1 MGVLPGSRTRRI
13 NEVAGDT
20 PLRHRTRNRMI
31 RVIRGGLLG
40 SKLLSD
46 TLPSAPCCCVS
57 VFLVA
62 PLLRYVSPGYCI
74 FLCIDS
80 LLTDKVEVDRGP
92 VGKRRDSIGR
102 YTPFHVR
109 HRRPLFILSTASVEA
124 ALAVV
129 KPQRKVLPRRCINI
143 PFFRQFRSNSWGH
156 RIRA

>member
-20 PLRHRTRNRMI
+20 PLPHRTRNKMI
-31 RVIRGGLLG
+31 RVIRGGVG

-46 TLPSAPCCCVS
+46 ILPSAPCYCVS

-80 LLTDKVEVDRGP
+80 LPTDKVEVDRGP
-92 VGKRRDSIGR
+92 VGKRRDRVGR

-109 HRRPLFILSTASVEA
+109 HRRPLFILSTASVGA

-143 PFFRQFRSNSWGH
+143 PFFRRFRSNSWGR